1 MLDRSRC
8 HCSHTVTV
16 IDIMDNWIWRMQY
29 NTRLFGQR
37 CCFSTLRFSP
47 LATVPEVR
55 MCLLPSALALGPE
68 SRIYSH
74 KVRTYVRG
82 GSRSGMSRGM
92 LLHTIGIQAICESH
106 SLTHSDMLD
115 SDRWVDDS
123 VLWRWRWRSGTTAR
137 RCHRGLDT
145 TNTKQLLS

>member
-1 MLDRSRC
+1 MLDRSRR
-8 HCSHTVTV
+8 HCSHTATV
-16 IDIMDNWIWRMQY
+16 IMDNLDLAHVIEHTTFW
-29 NTRLFGQR
+29 TALL
-37 CCFSTLRFSP
+37 FSTLRFSP
-47 LATVPEVR
+47 LATEPEVR
-55 MCLLPSALALGPE
+55 MCSLPSALALGPE